1 MRRPAD
7 RAESGLHRKS
17 FDCLRFRRAFSSDE
31 YFDDLRIGKKLQKIA
46 ELRVYHQFMLFEHL
60 FRPICE

>member
-1 MRRPAD
+1 MRRPAN
-7 RAESGLHRKS
+7 RAKSGLHRQS
-17 FDCLRFRRAFSSDE
+17 FNRLRFRRIIRSDE
-31 YFDDLRIGKKLQKIA
+31 HFDDLRVGQKLQKIA